1 MPEPTVL
8 LAASLLATLST
19 AAAVLVAAVL
29 GAVVAALVARRDRG
43 PAGHPA
49 LGDGSVAGELRA
61 IGAQIEQSL
70 AEQRHQGETQRQ
82 LLTQKIEGVRETV
95 DAQAHE
101 VDGLRNELRHEARRR
116 DAELDEIRH
125 QIATIRTGE
134 ALPAPA
140 AAALP
145 PHAPTDEADAV
156 VDDES
161 DDPVVQEAE
170 ASFVEAPYDV
180 ALEGDGGVGDA
191 DVLDADYLDLSEADA
206 PTDVEADPFGLDAE
220 EAVQAEPAPEDAAP
234 AETVGPFSFEDLD
247 AAALRARTG
256 EADAEGGVESEAD
269 APDADAA
276 EPVAEGGVVGVPA
289 STFDIFTP
297 ISFGPPTS
305 DALPAPPAGA
315 AAWVARTDRADAPS
329 AALDADG
336 LVESAFAAPD
346 GAPGLPEDAEDLTV
360 ISSIDEATQTVLHG
374 SGVLTL
380 DDVARIGRGDA
391 QRLGLETG
399 VSEHTIMNQWVFEAQ
414 AAVFNRFAQ
423 ETQS

>member
-29 GAVVAALVARRDRG
+29 GAVVAALVGRRDRG
-43 PAGHPA
+43 PAGPPA

-101 VDGLRNELRHEARRR
+101 VGGLRNELRHEARRR

-145 PHAPTDEADAV
+145 PHTPGEADAAV
-156 VDDES
+156 ADEGDAS
-161 DDPVVQEAE
+161 FVQEAE
-170 ASFVEAPYDV
+170 VSFVEAPYGV
-180 ALEGDGGVGDA
+180 EPEDGGMEDA

-220 EAVQAEPAPEDAAP
+220 EVVQAEAAPEDAAP
-234 AETVGPFSFEDLD
+234 AETVGPLSFEDLD

-269 APDADAA
+269 APDEDAA
-276 EPVAEGGVVGVPA
+276 EPVAEGGVVEVPA

-305 DALPAPPAGA
+305 DAPPAPPAGT
-315 AAWVARTDRADAPS
+315 AAWVARTDRADAPG

-360 ISSIDEATQTVLHG
+360 ISSIDEATQTVLYG